1 MRNLAKRTD
10 FICGG
15 KEERRDEQEER
26 RGTRLKKQAK
36 KRKNRPWFS
45 KGGIFSRRD

>member
-1 MRNLAKRTD
+1 MRNLAKRD

-26 RGTRLKKQAK
+26 RGAQLKKQDYK
-36 KRKNRPWFS
+36 KKKTDYGFL
-45 KGGIFSRRD
+45 KV